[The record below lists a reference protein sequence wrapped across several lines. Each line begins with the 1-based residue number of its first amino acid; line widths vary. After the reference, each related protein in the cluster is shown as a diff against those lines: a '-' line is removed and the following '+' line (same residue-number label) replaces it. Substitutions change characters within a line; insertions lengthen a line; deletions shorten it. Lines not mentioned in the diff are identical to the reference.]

1 MRSSRCD
8 DYRMKL
14 DGARTLLTG
23 ASGGIGHA
31 IAKAMSARGTDM
43 VLTGRRVEV
52 LESLATEVGE
62 CAAPVD
68 LADRTALRR
77 LIDEVG
83 DVDVLIAS
91 AALPASGLLTT
102 FTDEEIDHA
111 LDANLRARWSPRAMC
126 ANT

>member
-1 MRSSRCD
+1 
-8 DYRMKL
+8 MKL

-111 LDANLRARWSPRAMC
+111 LDANLRAR
-126 ANT
+126 